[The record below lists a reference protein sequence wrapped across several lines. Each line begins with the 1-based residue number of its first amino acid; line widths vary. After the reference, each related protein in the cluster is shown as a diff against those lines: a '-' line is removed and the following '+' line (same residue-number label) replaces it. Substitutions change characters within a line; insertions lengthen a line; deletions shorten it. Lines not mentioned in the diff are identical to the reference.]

1 MAAGAFMREGLEY
14 HRDSVAAGELWRLF
28 TGQLVHWST
37 PMLVADVAVLLVAGF
52 LLARRSPPVL
62 MLCLPLSAAVV
73 GAAVHFLSPEL
84 IRYRGSSGIASALV
98 IACALDLVHAGGASR
113 GAGIAASAFFGGK
126 LAYEV
131 ATGTSI
137 SSGTLPPGVTVAPV
151 AHLAGA
157 ASGGVA
163 WLVVTSHWSRQTRES
178 D

>member
-1 MAAGAFMREGLEY
+1 MAAGAFMREALEY
-14 HRDSVAAGELWRLF
+14 HRDGVAAGELWRLL

-37 PMLVADVAVLLVAGF
+37 PMLMADFAVLLVAGF
-52 LLARRSPPVL
+52 LLARTSPRVL
-62 MLCLPLSAAVV
+62 IFCVPISAAAV

-113 GAGIAASAFFGGK
+113 RAGIAASAFFGGK

-157 ASGGVA
+157 ASGAVA
-163 WLVVTSHWSRQTRES
+163 WLVGRARE
-178 D
+178 DGC